1 MLTPPLNKIPTIPD
15 QLTSII
21 DNQVSK
27 LLDNI
32 TFNVTIAIQ
41 EAISLPDD
49 IKCDDPRIEALR
61 KRIEQVN
68 ELITKLQDI
77 IPIVDKIT
85 SGLQTIICNS
95 NNCL

>member
-1 MLTPPLNKIPTIPD
+1 MLTPPLNKIPIIPD

-68 ELITKLQDI
+68 ELM
-77 IPIVDKIT
+77 PE
-85 SGLQTIICNS
+85 
-95 NNCL
+95 NNIGISFDEGKTWQ